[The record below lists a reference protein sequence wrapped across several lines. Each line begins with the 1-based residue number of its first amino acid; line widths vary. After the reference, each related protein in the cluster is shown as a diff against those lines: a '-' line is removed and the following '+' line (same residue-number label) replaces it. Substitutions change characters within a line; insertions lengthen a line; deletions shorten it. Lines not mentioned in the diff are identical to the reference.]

1 MHLCVRSLAPVTQAI
16 TSAGMMDEAS
26 ADTFS
31 RLVERYVEQ
40 RANPLDWER
49 VERPDG
55 LISPLATLATCPPVL
70 QVRQEVL
77 RKLAVVKLNGGLG
90 TSMGLRG
97 PKSALRVRSVRQQVC
112 GKRCLCVAWAAQ
124 MCAHAAHASVMWWAL
139 LFFRVAHSW
148 I

>member
-1 MHLCVRSLAPVTQAI
+1 
-16 TSAGMMDEAS
+16 MDEAS

-97 PKSALRVRSVRQQVC
+97 PKSALRVRSVRQQVR
-112 GKRCLCVAWAAQ
+112 GKQCDVWHGCPDVRICCTRVDDA
-124 MCAHAAHASVMWWAL
+124 VGFFFL
-139 LFFRVAHSW
+139 LRVAHSW